1 MTVVTQTPSNDTTL
15 AWPERCMSRIEE
27 IGHRHFSRHI
37 ASPRSLRAAAYA
49 SHRIDTLRLW
59 CHIASHRLS
68 QTWPSSHR
76 IASGRMA
83 SGRIASPCICQ
94 NFILLSFC
102 PFCHEPRDRQ
112 TRMKRIEIH
121 RQYAHR
127 NKSHRISSHCPSS
140 PLIASPP
147 STNPCPIASHR
158 IAAACQIHR
167 IASHRSM
174 LGHVV

>member
-1 MTVVTQTPSNDTTL
+1 MFPY
-15 AWPERCMSRIEE
+15 AWPDRCMSRIEE

-76 IASGRMA
+76 MASGRMA

-94 NFILLSFC
+94 NVILLSFC
-102 PFCHEPRDRQ
+102 PFCHALE
-112 TRMKRIEIH
+112 TGKHAKKRIEIQFFMPVLGPGRCLDGFVTQFSSRYRPSDPKILILDLLAT
-121 RQYAHR
+121 RQNTLTQQA
-127 NKSHRISSHCPSS
+127 
-140 PLIASPP
+140 L
-147 STNPCPIASHR
+147 
-158 IAAACQIHR
+158 
-167 IASHRSM
+167 
-174 LGHVV
+174 